1 MLNISHVFSCLYY
14 ICQCWYLSWDESEV
28 QWALSRWAAMIKIK
42 LVMLVTI
49 KMTMVMTAMIKIKMV
64 MMVTIKMMMVAAM
77 QSWDESGVQRAAGWG
92 NFGNWRAEQQR
103 DKGGREREGFIFIF
117 KLLLTGLK
125 GWTVGVRIE
134 CFHKLG
140 VLTVFEHFAP
150 YIQPLFQVGRN

>member
-1 MLNISHVFSCLYY
+1 MLDISHVFSCLYH
-14 ICQCWYLSWDESEV
+14 IWQCWYLSWDESEV
-28 QWALSRWAAMIKIK
+28 QWALSRWAVMIKIK
-42 LVMLVTI
+42 MVMLAT
-49 KMTMVMTAMIKIKMV
+49 MV

-140 VLTVFEHFAP
+140 VLIVFKHFAP
-150 YIQPLFQVGRN
+150 YIQPLIQVGRN